1 MKRRSWTRPSSSSLA
16 DRAVIPVE
24 TDVPG
29 IRLPASIEASLYFF
43 CSEALTN
50 IAKHA
55 QAARAW
61 IRLEVAADRCVLE
74 VADDELA
81 CVPAEGF
88 LQSAPFSG
96 VTRLR

>member
-1 MKRRSWTRPSSSSLA
+1 MLELLSLA
-16 DRAVIPVE
+16 RTSGVRI
-24 TDVPG
+24 
-29 IRLPASIEASLYFF
+29 
-43 CSEALTN
+43 
-50 IAKHA
+50 
-55 QAARAW
+55 
-61 IRLEVAADRCVLE
+61 LE